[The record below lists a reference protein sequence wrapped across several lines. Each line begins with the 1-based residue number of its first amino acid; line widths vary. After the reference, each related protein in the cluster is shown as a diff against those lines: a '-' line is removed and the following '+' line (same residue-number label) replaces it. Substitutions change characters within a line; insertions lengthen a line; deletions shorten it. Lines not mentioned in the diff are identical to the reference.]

1 MPHMSPACSGRMQ
14 QARRVVSREIACRPQ
29 SAACAAASVAAV
41 AAHGCKQSGCRSAST
56 RGGPPRHRCPL
67 GSGRAAAWHHC
78 DSAKAEP
85 ELAHRRGGDSFRR
98 RAASQLPAAASSCG
112 QRALSQK
119 PVPASQTGPRA
130 HQLYGDATRGALLAE
145 RCHRW
150 PSRSRCGRRP
160 HRRSASECGECGARR
175 SGAPAVNSK
184 RGGRGALV
192 TQYPRS
198 TYRRLRSA
206 AHRRSRER
214 ATSGSARTSTGAS
227 RRAPS
232 LALL

>member
-85 ELAHRRGGDSFRR
+85 ELAHRRRPRR
-98 RAASQLPAAASSCG
+98 QLPSARSVAASSCCLQLRPEGAVPEAGPG
-112 QRALSQK
+112 QPNGPSSA
-119 PVPASQTGPRA
+119 PAVW
-130 HQLYGDATRGALLAE
+130 
-145 RCHRW
+145 RCYA
-150 PSRSRCGRRP
+150 
-160 HRRSASECGECGARR
+160 RRSAGRAL
-175 SGAPAVNSK
+175 PALAEQEPV
-184 RGGRGALV
+184 
-192 TQYPRS
+192 
-198 TYRRLRSA
+198 
-206 AHRRSRER
+206 
-214 ATSGSARTSTGAS
+214 
-227 RRAPS
+227 RAPS
-232 LALL
+232 SPAERERVRRMRRAAQRRASCQQQARWARRPRY

>member
-1 MPHMSPACSGRMQ
+1 MRSSDSSDPSAP
-14 QARRVVSREIACRPQ
+14 PQ
-29 SAACAAASVAAV
+29 CTVAAV

-56 RGGPPRHRCPL
+56 RSGLPRHRCPL

-119 PVPASQTGPRA
+119 PVPASRTGPRA

-145 RCHRW
+145 RCQRW

-192 TQYPRS
+192 TEYPRS
-198 TYRRLRSA
+198 TYRRLCSA